1 MSSFCVS
8 YIFEEVEE
16 DEDESIAKKLTM
28 DGFVVYP
35 PFSARRYVTAH
46 LDLSD
51 NKLQGT
57 IPFEM
62 SNLKL
67 LTNLEL
73 DSNALTGNM
82 PFAVCSQLPFLE
94 NAVVDCDDVVCW
106 CCEGCTIDLRNAI
119 TPFDEP

>member
-1 MSSFCVS
+1 M
-8 YIFEEVEE
+8 
-16 DEDESIAKKLTM
+16 
-28 DGFVVYP
+28 
-35 PFSARRYVTAH
+35 
-46 LDLSD
+46 
-51 NKLQGT
+51 
-57 IPFEM
+57 
-62 SNLKL
+62 KL
-67 LTNLEL
+67 LTDLEL